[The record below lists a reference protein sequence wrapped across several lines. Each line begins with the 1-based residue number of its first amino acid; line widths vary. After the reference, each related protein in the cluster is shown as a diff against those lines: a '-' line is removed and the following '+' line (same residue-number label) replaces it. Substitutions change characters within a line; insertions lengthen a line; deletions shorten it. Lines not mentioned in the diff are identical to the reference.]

1 MKPSELLREKID
13 AESKVLNFSFGGP
26 SYWAIQN
33 IVRRIDFILPLF
45 HRKDGWTEQQVDEFR
60 EFFNYGWAPILKQYY
75 DDINLDINQPF
86 PLMNDRM
93 ISWTDSNISLSG
105 RIEFCKQL
113 LAYEQASLITITS
126 PKENEFTFSYSHEA
140 TGIERYDRMSLDFF
154 KEQIVERK
162 IDQKKKE
169 KPFDEQKIKAGL
181 RRIIKSPDG
190 KMISYDTT
198 PEIDEYYNQRGHY
211 HILRLQ
217 GYDDFDTTDKFG
229 GIEYWKYVDLIEL
242 ITGAAIMHMEAC
254 LELVKMNP
262 KVNLM
267 NILSYTYFKDKTI
280 KLYSSYLGVDEKE
293 IEQILSCLTLSK
305 ENFAYYLEYPS
316 TPPPMYFQVSGDLTI
331 RSIAGCLSNPFSLLN
346 RELKRKYRSDYDKA
360 VNRREDRFRKEL
372 LMFFPDDR
380 IIKIPREVN
389 ISSNGIKTDID
400 AVVFDSKTGTLGI
413 FQLKWQDP
421 FAKDMTERYSRMSNL
436 FPKANEWVGKI
447 KKWVTSSTSKTIINS
462 LQINKFL
469 KEKQEVKGICCFVI
483 SRNQMNFTGMDVTD
497 NTVAWS
503 SWHQLIESEARI
515 KTDFDD
521 PIREMFVKIKSFSPE
536 RRINLEELPQA
547 KDLEVQI
554 GKIKVYYKNK
564 KSR

>member
-1 MKPSELLREKID
+1 MKPSKLLKDKID
-13 AESKVLNFSFGGP
+13 EESKIPKNSFGGP

-45 HRKDGWTEQQVDEFR
+45 HRRDGWTKQQVDEFR

-75 DDINLDINQPF
+75 DDINLDVHQPF
-86 PLMNDRM
+86 PLMTDEM
-93 ISWTDSNISLSG
+93 ISWTDSNISFSG
-105 RIEFCKQL
+105 RLEFCKQL
-113 LAYEQASLITITS
+113 LSYEKAGLITIIS
-126 PKENEFTFSYSHEA
+126 PKENEFTFSYSHKV
-140 TGIERYDRMSLDFF
+140 TGIEQYDQMSMDFY
-154 KEQIVERK
+154 KEQIIERI

-169 KPFDEQKIKAGL
+169 KPFDEQKIKTEL
-181 RRIIKSPDG
+181 RKIIKNPDG
-190 KMISYDTT
+190 KLISYDST
-198 PEIDEYYNQRGHY
+198 PEIDEYYNQQGHY

-229 GIEYWKYVDLIEL
+229 GIEYWKYVDMIEL
-242 ITGAAIMHMEAC
+242 ITGVAIMHMDAC

-280 KLYSSYLGVDEKE
+280 KLYSNYLGVSEKK
-293 IEQILSCLTLSK
+293 IEQIFSCLTVSK
-305 ENFAYYLEYPS
+305 ENFDYYLEYPS
-316 TPPPMYFQVSGDLTI
+316 TPPPMYFQVSDNLTI

-372 LMFFPDDR
+372 FMFFPDER

-436 FPKANEWVGKI
+436 FPKANEWVDKM
-447 KKWVTSSTSKTIINS
+447 KRWATNSTSKTIINS

-469 KEKQEVKGICCFVI
+469 KEKKEVKEIYCFVI
-483 SRNQMNFTGMDVTD
+483 SRNQMNFTGMEISD

-503 SWHQLIESEARI
+503 SWHQLIEAQARI

-521 PIREMFVKIKSFSPE
+521 PIREMFVKIKSFSPD
-536 RRINLEELPQA
+536 RRINIDELPQA
-547 KDLEVQI
+547 EDLEVQI
-554 GKIKVYYKNK
+554 GKIKVHYKKK
-564 KSR
+564 KSI